1 MRRGVREIE
10 WISSLDGMTP
20 DPNES
25 VKKPETEDHGCQPT
39 MDLIGRNATEPGF
52 AELGKDSI

>member
-25 VKKPETEDHGCQPT
+25 VKKPETEDHGCQH
-39 MDLIGRNATEPGF
+39 DNGF
-52 AELGKDSI
+52 DRPQRD